1 MNNKKILV
9 TGANGFAGSYIV
21 RRLVESGYRHIF
33 AGVRAASS
41 VEMLKDLEDQV
52 MMTDLDIL
60 DLCRLEEVI
69 REVDVVIH
77 AAAIVSFESKLRDN
91 MYKVNVEGTAN
102 LVNVCLENPIEKFI
116 HISSVA
122 ALGRLKNH
130 LTIDETTK
138 WAASPYNSHYAIS
151 KYLAEQ
157 EVWRAYY
164 EGLPVA
170 IINPSLILGAGHWNK
185 GSINIVDT
193 VFKGVGYYPIGS
205 TGIVDVRDVAAM
217 AVILLESE
225 ITGERFICNGSNI
238 SYRELFTKMAN
249 CFNVSAPAKPLKPW
263 LSGIAWRMEAMK
275 NLFTGKRL
283 TVTRETLMT
292 SSMSLAYD
300 ASRALEKLGM
310 EFRNAET
317 IIHDTCRSYLE
328 AVQTGKTFSV
338 FK

>member
-1 MNNKKILV
+1 MNSKKILV

-21 RRLVESGYRHIF
+21 RRLVESGYQHIF
-33 AGVRAASS
+33 AGVRTGSS
-41 VEMLKDLEDQV
+41 MEMLKGLEDQV

-69 REVDVVIH
+69 KEVDVVIH
-77 AAAIVSFESKLRDN
+77 TAAIVSFDPKMRDK
-91 MYKVNVEGTAN
+91 MYKVNIEGTAN
-102 LVNVCLENPIEKFI
+102 LVNVCLDKPLEKFI

-130 LTIDETTK
+130 LTLDETTK
-138 WAASPYNSHYAIS
+138 WAVSPYNSHYAIS
-151 KYLAEQ
+151 KYLGEQ
-157 EVWRAYY
+157 EVWRAFF

-170 IINPSLILGAGHWNK
+170 IINPSLILGAGSWNK

-193 VFKGVGYYPIGS
+193 IYKGVGYYPIGT

-217 AVILLESE
+217 TVMLLESD

-238 SYRELFTKMAN
+238 SYRELFIKIAGYL
-249 CFNVSAPAKPLKPW
+249 NVSAPAKPLNPW
-263 LSGIAWRMEAMK
+263 LSGIAWRLEAMK
-275 NLFTGKRL
+275 HLFTGKQL

-292 SSMSLAYD
+292 SAMSLEYD
-300 ASRALEKLGM
+300 ASRAMEKLGM
-310 EFRNAET
+310 TFRNDET
-317 IIHDTCRSYLE
+317 IIHDTCGSFLE
-328 AVQTGKTFSV
+328 AVQAGKTFSI